1 MSSRGCVSWLNVA
14 RALASTTRQ
23 TAKRGAA
30 LWAAMCCAAALWSTP
45 LLACAAQPLERQ
57 GRSPG
62 QAARLAGKAFLFDR
76 AAPAL

>member
-45 LLACAAQPLERQ
+45 LLGAPPSRWSVKADPPAKPLVWPAKLSFSIEQ
-57 GRSPG
+57 
-62 QAARLAGKAFLFDR
+62 
-76 AAPAL
+76 PAL